1 MPLFDR
7 LWTYSNSAEAAA
19 IQDGFQAAVDELWA
33 SAQAATAQ
41 CFVATATWGLAHWET
56 YLGLPAGDALSEQVR
71 RERVISKLR
80 GSGVSTKALVERVAE
95 SYYNGDAE
103 VTEQFADYT
112 FTVRFLSTRGR
123 PPGLEQLQAAIEE
136 VKPAHLAVIYVF
148 IYTTHDELTPYTH
161 AQLAAS
167 THEQL
172 RTLMAD

>member
-1 MPLFDR
+1 MLLFDR

-19 IQDGFQAAVDELWA
+19 IQDGFQAAVDDLWA

-41 CFVATATWGLAHWET
+41 CFVATATWGLDQWEA
-56 YLGLPAGDALSEQVR
+56 YLSLPMVSTLTEQVR
-71 RERVISKLR
+71 RERIISKLR
-80 GSGVSTKALVERVAE
+80 GSGVSTRSLVERVAE

-112 FTVRFLSTRGR
+112 FTVRFLSTRGQ

-148 IYTTHDELTPYTH
+148 LYTMHDELTPYTH

-172 RTLMAD
+172 RTLMVD